1 MSSAYD
7 VRLAFWVYGD
17 ISSNLMGAGFNDV
30 NRRRWANDA
39 AYAWQ
44 TDSSAAMDAASVPRV
59 NVVDDLAVTV
69 VVDVDVDVDVVASS
83 LLLLWTK
90 IMIAEFMWQF

>member
-1 MSSAYD
+1 
-7 VRLAFWVYGD
+7 
-17 ISSNLMGAGFNDV
+17 
-30 NRRRWANDA
+30 
-39 AYAWQ
+39 
-44 TDSSAAMDAASVPRV
+44 MDAASVPRV

-69 VVDVDVDVDVVASS
+69 VVDVVVDVDVVASS